1 MIYTECPYCDEPQA
15 FGWESGM
22 QTGYF
27 PSKCPKCEEVMWV
40 EATSIGGQC
49 RTHEDF
55 KAEIM
60 ETGDEEEIE
69 RAKETAIVH
78 SNVVY
83 E

>member
-1 MIYTECPYCDEPQA
+1 MIFTECPYCDETQS

-22 QTGYF
+22 QNGYF

-40 EATSIGGQC
+40 EATSIGGAT

-55 KAEIM
+55 KKEIM
-60 ETGDEEEIE
+60 RPGDEEEVE
-69 RAKETAIVH
+69 QAKVNAKVQSSI
-78 SNVVY
+78 VY